1 MNVVLGIDIAKLS
14 FDAALLID
22 KKYYCKK
29 FGNSRTGFNKLL
41 TWLSSRKISS
51 AHICM
56 EATGKYGLM
65 LAECLSERG
74 FIVSIVNPAS
84 IKGFAQSQ
92 LTRNK
97 TDISDA
103 KLIAKFTQVLNPGPW
118 QPLPKEVR
126 ELRDL
131 VDRCEN
137 LKSMIVQ
144 ENNRLEMQTNAQVRS
159 HIETHISWL
168 IKELCELE
176 DNVRQKINDDLDLK
190 SKNKLLQSIPGIGEK
205 TSAAVLAYVAF
216 DRFQSAKEIAAF
228 IGVNPRQRSSGSS
241 VRGRTRL
248 SKTGNAYLRKSLY
261 MPAMTAIKYNVV
273 IKKFAAQLAH
283 NGKSKMVI
291 IGAVMRKLV
300 HLMYGVLKSGQAFNP
315 AFALTAKKLVN
326 AVDS

>member
-22 KKYYCKK
+22 TKYYCKK
-29 FGNSRTGFNKLL
+29 FGNSPTGFNKLVN
-41 TWLSSRKISS
+41 WLSSKKISS

-65 LAECLSERG
+65 LAEWLSERG
-74 FIVSIVNPAS
+74 FVVSIVNPAS

-92 LTRNK
+92 LTRTK
-97 TDISDA
+97 TDTSDA
-103 KLIAKFTQVLNPGPW
+103 KLIAKFTQVLNPEPG
-118 QPLPKEVR
+118 QPLAKEVR

-144 ENNRLEMQTNAQVRS
+144 ENNRLEMQTNVQVRS
-159 HIETHISWL
+159 HIETHMSWL
-168 IKELCELE
+168 KKELGELE
-176 DNVRQKINDDLDLK
+176 DVVRQKINDDPDLK

-205 TSAAVLAYVAF
+205 TSAVMLSYVAF
-216 DRFQSAKEIAAF
+216 ERFKSAKEIAAF
-228 IGVNPRQRSSGSS
+228 IGVNPRQRNSGTS
-241 VRGRTRL
+241 VRGHTGL

-261 MPAMTAIKYNVV
+261 MPAMSAIKYNIV
-273 IKKFAAQLAH
+273 IEKFASQLMH

-300 HLMYGVLKSGQAFNP
+300 HLMYGVLKSGQEFNSTYKVP
-315 AFALTAKKLVN
+315 AKIN
-326 AVDS
+326 